1 MGELENIFK
10 KHKDWVDIVQ
20 TFGCNIETAEDLVQ
34 EMYIKIQLKINEGLD
49 ISFGDDD
56 INHIY
61 VFKTLRSLFLDLK
74 RKEKN
79 IYLESEDLLE
89 DFESDFSLNN
99 FDKVYDQVKEELNK
113 MYWYDKKIFEL
124 IDNGKS
130 IAKLSRETNISYYS
144 LYNTYRKVIEK
155 LKQNLWE

>member
-1 MGELENIFK
+1 MGGIEAIFK
-10 KHKDWVDIVQ
+10 KHNDWVDIVQ
-20 TFGCNIETAEDLVQ
+20 TFGCNKETAEDLVQ
-34 EMYIKIQLKINEGLD
+34 EMYVKIQLKINNGLD
-49 ISFGDDD
+49 ISFGDED

-61 VFKTLRSLFLDLK
+61 VFKTLRTLFLDLK

-79 IYLESEDLLE
+79 IYLESDEVLDE
-89 DFESDFSLNN
+89 VESDFSIDN
-99 FDKVYDQVKEELNK
+99 FDKVYDQVKGELKK
-113 MYWYDKKIFEL
+113 MYWYDRKIFDL

-130 IAKLSRETNISYYS
+130 IAELSRDTNISYYS

>member
-1 MGELENIFK
+1 MGGIEAIFK
-10 KHKDWVDIVQ
+10 KHNDWVDIVQ
-20 TFGCNIETAEDLVQ
+20 TFGCNKETAEDLVQ
-34 EMYIKIQLKINEGLD
+34 EMYIKIQLKINNGLD
-49 ISFGDDD
+49 ISFGDED

-61 VFKTLRSLFLDLK
+61 VFKTLRTLFLDLK

-79 IYLESEDLLE
+79 IYFESDEVLDE
-89 DFESDFSLNN
+89 VESDFSIDN
-99 FDKVYDQVKEELNK
+99 FDEVYDQVKGELKK
-113 MYWYDKKIFEL
+113 MYWYDRKIFDL

-130 IAKLSRETNISYYS
+130 IAELSRDTNISYYS